1 MATLFAPRGMARPE
15 KQKKDSKLSRTHKPE
30 DMPLEA
36 WQIELRKQFGR
47 EQKFRLKNVGDHPVF
62 SDFEVNSPES
72 KNTYRVSIRG
82 ARLGDNSCSCL
93 DFTTNT
99 LGTCKHIEFTL

>member
-1 MATLFAPRGMARPE
+1 MSTLFDPRPARPG
-15 KQKKDSKLSRTHKPE
+15 KPKKDSKLSRTHKPE

-47 EQKFRLKNVGDHPVF
+47 EQKFLLKNAGDHPVF
-62 SDFEVNSPES
+62 SDFEVTNPES

-82 ARLGDNSCSCL
+82 ARLGDN
-93 DFTTNT
+93 
-99 LGTCKHIEFTL
+99 